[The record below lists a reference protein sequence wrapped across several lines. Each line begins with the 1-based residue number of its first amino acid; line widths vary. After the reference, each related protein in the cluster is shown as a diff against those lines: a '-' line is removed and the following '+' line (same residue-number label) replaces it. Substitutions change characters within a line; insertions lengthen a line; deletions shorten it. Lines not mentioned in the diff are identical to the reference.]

1 MGTGQLQPLYPSGI
15 PPYCPRL
22 ERIAYFFGSAWLSPE
37 GDKVV
42 AVYTNMS
49 DKAVRLG
56 ETHVGWSNEAK
67 SIATYTTTG
76 SKNLVEGTVAAG
88 KQVILEAKSV
98 TTVVYSLK

>member
-1 MGTGQLQPLYPSGI
+1 MK
-15 PPYCPRL
+15 R
-22 ERIAYFFGSAWLSPE
+22 
-37 GDKVV
+37 
-42 AVYTNMS
+42 M
-49 DKAVRLG
+49 
-56 ETHVGWSNEAK
+56 VGWSNEAK